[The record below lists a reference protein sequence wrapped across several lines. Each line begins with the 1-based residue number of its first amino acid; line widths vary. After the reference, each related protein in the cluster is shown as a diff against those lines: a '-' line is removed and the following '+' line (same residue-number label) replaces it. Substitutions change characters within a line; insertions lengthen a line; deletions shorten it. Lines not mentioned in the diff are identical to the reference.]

1 MEATAQPSAP
11 HEKVRIVFQICS
23 LDFKSYPLRQD
34 SSLGEKIQ
42 IVKKKKKSLS
52 RPESSNFG
60 KKERKNVRYG
70 DTGLILLTLHVCWVL
85 FFHNY
90 ISMSFKLSIHSEYIY
105 D

>member
-34 SSLGEKIQ
+34 SSLGEKKSRLS
-42 IVKKKKKSLS
+42 KKNLFQSLS
-52 RPESSNFG
+52 PLFLVKR
-60 KKERKNVRYG
+60 KEKTL
-70 DTGLILLTLHVCWVL
+70 DMEIL
-85 FFHNY
+85 
-90 ISMSFKLSIHSEYIY
+90 